1 MQRVVTMGAIAIP
14 ALKRRWGDPTY
25 DASNPDDDPNDPT
38 TWTGPDDGSGGSSYS
53 ATATSASATAT
64 SAAPASGGLS
74 SYLPSLSLGVPVMTG
89 MQVTAWAAGFLVLG
103 YALVKFRHNLR

>member
-53 ATATSASATAT
+53 ATAT
-64 SAAPASGGLS
+64 APASGGLS